1 MYEADLCGGCGMP
14 RTYSM
19 DPDSRNHYHADDP
32 AGCNGCRAL
41 AAATHNKKHEPH
53 LYYSVQPDEA
63 LVAAM
68 EAGPVRDDPFAAF
81 LTNLAEPDEPGTP

>member
-1 MYEADLCGGCGMP
+1 MYEADICSGCGMP

-19 DPDSRNHYHADDP
+19 DPDSRNHYHAIDP

-41 AAATHNKKHEPH
+41 ATAKKGKQNEPH

-68 EAGPVRDDPFAAF
+68 EAGPVRDDPFSAF
-81 LTNLAEPDEPGTP
+81 LANLAESDEPGTP